1 MKSSACLSFVAA
13 MLAAA
18 SVHAAEFY
26 VAPDGKDTNAGT
38 IDAPFGSVTKAQEA
52 ASPGDTVWI
61 RGGLYE
67 FTGTTI
73 EIGTLLNKS
82 GEPGKPI
89 NYFAY
94 KDEVPI
100 FDFFKLATPVRIKG
114 FSVTGNWLHLRG
126 LEVRGVQ
133 QILTN
138 TNESWGIRVEGGSNN
153 IFERLNLH
161 HNEGPGLFIADGG
174 NNLVINCDSH
184 HNYDP
189 DRGGENADG
198 FGGHSNDDG
207 NVFRYCR
214 SWYNS
219 DDGYDLIN
227 APGVHT
233 IEYCWS
239 WKNGYVADTD
249 QRAGNG
255 GGFKCGGFLLN
266 PDRFPGNVP
275 RHQIRFNL
283 SFNNAQEGYYANY
296 HPGQIQFYNNV
307 AFNNPTQFNMQSIV
321 KPVTHVMR
329 NNIALSTT
337 GAPPMSNVD
346 GTQPRQNDPDDQF
359 NSWNEGYSVS
369 PDDFI
374 SIDPTGVDGPRQPD
388 GSLPKI
394 TFMHLKPGSKLID
407 GGIDV
412 RLPYNGAAPD
422 LGAFETDGPPSQP
435 PGVGRSGWMPARG
448 VAAPPTTQNRAGR
461 AGRAGRGR
469 RGG

>member
-1 MKSSACLSFVAA
+1 
-13 MLAAA
+13 
-18 SVHAAEFY
+18 
-26 VAPDGKDTNAGT
+26 
-38 IDAPFGSVTKAQEA
+38 
-52 ASPGDTVWI
+52 
-61 RGGLYE
+61 
-67 FTGTTI
+67 
-73 EIGTLLNKS
+73 
-82 GEPGKPI
+82 
-89 NYFAY
+89 
-94 KDEVPI
+94 
-100 FDFFKLATPVRIKG
+100 
-114 FSVTGNWLHLRG
+114 
-126 LEVRGVQ
+126 
-133 QILTN
+133 
-138 TNESWGIRVEGGSNN
+138 
-153 IFERLNLH
+153 
-161 HNEGPGLFIADGG
+161 
-174 NNLVINCDSH
+174 
-184 HNYDP
+184 
-189 DRGGENADG
+189 
-198 FGGHSNDDG
+198 
-207 NVFRYCR
+207 
-214 SWYNS
+214 
-219 DDGYDLIN
+219 
-227 APGVHT
+227 VHT